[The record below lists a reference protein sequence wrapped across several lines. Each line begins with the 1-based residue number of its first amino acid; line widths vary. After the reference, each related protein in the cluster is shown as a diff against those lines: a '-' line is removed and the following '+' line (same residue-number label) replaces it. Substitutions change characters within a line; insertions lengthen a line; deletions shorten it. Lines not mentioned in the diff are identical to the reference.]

1 MMEQT
6 IKQVIIVGGGTA
18 GWLTAAK
25 LAKRFIVLD
34 QPEAS
39 AIQVTLIESPD
50 IPTIGVGEGT
60 WPTMRKTLAEL
71 GISETTFLTKC
82 NASFKQATKFVNWKQ
97 APQNGINNHYYHL
110 FTSVF
115 DSNEFNLAPYWN
127 LDEIGQNESY
137 ADSISVQA
145 TICELGLAPKLI
157 TNKEFEGI
165 QNYAYHLDAGLFT
178 DLLREH
184 ATSKLGVKHISA
196 NVTSVNLDQDGFIES
211 INTDRAGNIGGDF
224 FVDCTGFKS
233 LLIGEALGIPF
244 KKVDDTLLTDHALTI
259 QVPHQPDSVIASCT
273 ISTAQEAGW
282 TWDIALANRRGTGYV
297 YSSAHTSHERAEQV
311 LREYIGSQAD
321 QLDARLIK
329 MNVGY
334 REKFWHKNC
343 FAIGLSAAFVEPLE
357 ASAIF
362 LIEASGNMLAELFPR
377 DRSSMKLV
385 EAKVNKS
392 FKFRWDQTISFIK
405 MHYYLSKRDE
415 PFWQDNKNLNSV
427 PDTLLALLARWK
439 HQLISNY
446 DFDNV
451 YEPFPL
457 DSYQYVLYGMEFSQ
471 DLSFH
476 KSSFNK
482 QDIAKQHYAKVKAM
496 TEQIKKQLP
505 SNQELLRKAS
515 MYGFQQL

>member
-1 MMEQT
+1 MTEKA

-18 GWLTAAK
+18 GWLTAAN
-25 LAKRFIVLD
+25 LAKQFNSTE
-34 QPEAS
+34 PS

-60 WPTMRKTLAEL
+60 WPTMRKTLAKL
-71 GISETTFLTKC
+71 GISETTFLKKC

-97 APQNGINNHYYHL
+97 APENGINNHYYHL
-110 FTSVF
+110 FTSLLDPV
-115 DSNEFNLAPYWN
+115 DFNLAPYWN
-127 LDEIGQNESY
+127 LGEIGQNKSY
-137 ADSISVQA
+137 ADSISMQA

-196 NVTSVNLDQDGFIES
+196 NVTSVNLDQDGFIDS
-211 INTDRAGNIGGDF
+211 INTDTEGNIEGDF

-233 LLIGEALGIPF
+233 LLIGDALGIEF
-244 KKVDDTLLTDHALTI
+244 KKVNDTLLTDHAVTI
-259 QVPHQPDSVIASCT
+259 QVPHQPDSIIASST

-297 YSSAHTSHERAEQV
+297 YSSAHTSHERAEEV
-311 LREYIGSQAD
+311 LREYIGPQAD
-321 QLDARLIK
+321 KLDARLIK

-385 EAKVNKS
+385 EEKVNKS
-392 FKFRWDQTISFIK
+392 FKFRWDKTIDFIK

-415 PFWQDNKNLNSV
+415 PFWQDNKKLSTV
-427 PDTLLALLARWK
+427 PDSLLASLERWK
-439 HQLISNY
+439 HQVVSTY

-457 DSYQYVLYGMEFSQ
+457 DSYQYVLYGMGFEQ
-471 DLSFH
+471 DLSFN

-482 QDIAKQHYAKVKAM
+482 QELANMHYARVQEVTQKI
-496 TEQIKKQLP
+496 QKQLP
-505 SNQELLRKAS
+505 TNQELLKKVS
-515 MYGFQQL
+515 QFGFQQL